1 MHEFLLARK
10 HLLLHA
16 GFTKYELREA
26 TNEVKKIQKIVNFQK
41 NTILFPIYDAGFAI
55 RSVAK
60 SNGKYIVSSPN
71 KKEKNIQLTG
81 NITS

>member
-10 HLLLHA
+10 NLLLHA
-16 GFTKYELREA
+16 GLREA

-60 SNGKYIVSSPN
+60 SNGKYIVSIPN